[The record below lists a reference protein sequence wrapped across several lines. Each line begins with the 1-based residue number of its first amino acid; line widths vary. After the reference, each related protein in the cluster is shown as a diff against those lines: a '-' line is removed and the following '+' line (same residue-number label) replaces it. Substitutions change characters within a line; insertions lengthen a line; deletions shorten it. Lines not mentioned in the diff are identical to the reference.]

1 MLLEFLSRSVPLSLQ
16 GDAPY
21 LTSTNVV
28 VVDMSIVDEVSK
40 PTYNSGASHC
50 IALL

>member
-1 MLLEFLSRSVPLSLQ
+1 
-16 GDAPY
+16 
-21 LTSTNVV
+21 VV

-50 IALL
+50 IALLWAIWDCQDVETGQTDPWTMYPR